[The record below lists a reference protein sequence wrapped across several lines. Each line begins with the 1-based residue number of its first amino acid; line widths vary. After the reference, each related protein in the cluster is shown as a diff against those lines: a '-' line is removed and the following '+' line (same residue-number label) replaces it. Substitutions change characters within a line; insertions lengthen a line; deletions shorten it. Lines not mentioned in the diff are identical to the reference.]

1 MVIRIARFRLGRDVE
16 GLSMRSSVRR
26 RGRGVWELT
35 VDVGRDAEG
44 KRVRQFRTVR
54 GTKAE
59 AERVL
64 NEMLRVAE
72 FSQGLTSSRMLLG
85 EFMERWLEGRMYP
98 RLRSQTCVLYPREV
112 RLRLGPELGNI
123 PLHRLTTRDL
133 SEMEYRLSKGGARV
147 LQTCR
152 RVLSIVLNHALKL
165 GLIGRNPL
173 VGLDAVGYRRK
184 QPMMPDVESVSGPL
198 AHLRENEPE
207 FHALCHVLAYTGMRM
222 SEVLALRW
230 GNVILD
236 GAFLQVLRSLGRA
249 RGGGAEVTPPK
260 SRAGRRRIEL
270 DADTVEVLRAHRKR
284 QLDRRERAGRV
295 LAGPGFGVHQ
305 RCGLVYVHGGDPQKA
320 GPAG

>member
-1 MVIRIARFRLGRDVE
+1 
-16 GLSMRSSVRR
+16 MRSSMRR

-112 RLRLGPELGNI
+112 RLRLGPELGNS
-123 PLHRLTTRDL
+123 PLHRLATQDV
-133 SEMEYRLSKGGARV
+133 SEMEYRLSRRGAGASV

-184 QPMMPDVESVSGPL
+184 EPMMPDVESVSGLL
-198 AHLRENEPE
+198 AHLREYEPE
-207 FHALCHVLAYTGMRM
+207 FHALCHVLAHPEST
-222 SEVLALRW
+222 EKI
-230 GNVILD
+230 NV
-236 GAFLQVLRSLGRA
+236 AA
-249 RGGGAEVTPPK
+249 
-260 SRAGRRRIEL
+260 
-270 DADTVEVLRAHRKR
+270 
-284 QLDRRERAGRV
+284 
-295 LAGPGFGVHQ
+295 
-305 RCGLVYVHGGDPQKA
+305 C
-320 GPAG
+320 

>member
-1 MVIRIARFRLGRDVE
+1 
-16 GLSMRSSVRR
+16 MRGSVRR

-85 EFMERWLEGRMYP
+85 EFMERWLEGRVYP
-98 RLRSQTCVLYPREV
+98 RLRSQTCMLYAREV
-112 RLRLGPELGNI
+112 RLRLGPELGNS
-123 PLHRLTTRDL
+123 PLHRLATQDV
-133 SEMEYRLSKGGARV
+133 SEMEYRLSRHGAGASV

-152 RVLSIVLNHALKL
+152 RVLPIVLNHALKL

-184 QPMMPDVESVSGPL
+184 EPMMPDVKSVSGPL
-198 AHLRENEPE
+198 AHLREN
-207 FHALCHVLAYTGMRM
+207 
-222 SEVLALRW
+222 
-230 GNVILD
+230 
-236 GAFLQVLRSLGRA
+236 
-249 RGGGAEVTPPK
+249 
-260 SRAGRRRIEL
+260 
-270 DADTVEVLRAHRKR
+270 
-284 QLDRRERAGRV
+284 
-295 LAGPGFGVHQ
+295 
-305 RCGLVYVHGGDPQKA
+305 
-320 GPAG
+320 

>member
-133 SEMEYRLSKGGARV
+133 SEMEYRFQGWCPRPADLPPGAVDCVKPRPETGTNRTQSVGG
-147 LQTCR
+147 
-152 RVLSIVLNHALKL
+152 
-165 GLIGRNPL
+165 
-173 VGLDAVGYRRK
+173 
-184 QPMMPDVESVSGPL
+184 SG
-198 AHLRENEPE
+198 
-207 FHALCHVLAYTGMRM
+207 
-222 SEVLALRW
+222 
-230 GNVILD
+230 
-236 GAFLQVLRSLGRA
+236 
-249 RGGGAEVTPPK
+249 RGGVSAE
-260 SRAGRRRIEL
+260 AAD
-270 DADTVEVLRAHRKR
+270 DA
-284 QLDRRERAGRV
+284 
-295 LAGPGFGVHQ
+295 
-305 RCGLVYVHGGDPQKA
+305 RCGIGFRAA
-320 GPAG
+320 GAPARK